1 MVCCPTRQRKEAVEQ
16 LIKNSTFGDDLS
28 PSAQTRRNKKIVHI
42 PGGVGHIGTNQPKI
56 PVDGENPLRTKRI
69 KSFLMD
75 SCTVT
80 NARFQEFI
88 NETGYITEAERL
100 GDSLVF
106 HSQLAPDFPPTQGIA
121 VAPWWRVV
129 MGANWLQINGPKSEE
144 AWHPEY
150 PVVHISW
157 RDATAFAEWAGGRL
171 PTEAEWEHAA
181 RGGQQDVRFPWGD
194 KEPNDKDFFPCNIWQ
209 GRFPNENT
217 GKDGYFGVA
226 PSESFKSNKFGLY
239 NMVGNVWEWT
249 SEPFKVRS
257 LKKVSADA
265 HGYKKGYKLLKGGSF
280 LCHASY
286 CYRYRIAAR
295 TGNSPDTTTTHQGF
309 RLVYDL

>member
-56 PVDGENPLRTKRI
+56 PVDGENPLRTRRI

-106 HSQLAPDFPPTQGIA
+106 HLQLAPDFPPTQGIA

-129 MGANWLQINGPKSEE
+129 VGANWLQINGPNCLRLKILGSSR
-144 AWHPEY
+144 ACNLILSSLFTLWASCRGSLAPTY
-150 PVVHISW
+150 PS
-157 RDATAFAEWAGGRL
+157 R
-171 PTEAEWEHAA
+171 
-181 RGGQQDVRFPWGD
+181 
-194 KEPNDKDFFPCNIWQ
+194 
-209 GRFPNENT
+209 
-217 GKDGYFGVA
+217 
-226 PSESFKSNKFGLY
+226 
-239 NMVGNVWEWT
+239 T
-249 SEPFKVRS
+249 SETQR
-257 LKKVSADA
+257 
-265 HGYKKGYKLLKGGSF
+265 
-280 LCHASY
+280 
-286 CYRYRIAAR
+286 
-295 TGNSPDTTTTHQGF
+295 
-309 RLVYDL
+309 